1 MLLKDVGLING
12 LQFPVTDDTFP
23 LNLHV
28 ALVQGLVY
36 DIININF
43 LMAFKTGMLK
53 LLGMKQSL
61 EDQPWRQSL

>member
-53 LLGMKQSL
+53 LLGKKQSL